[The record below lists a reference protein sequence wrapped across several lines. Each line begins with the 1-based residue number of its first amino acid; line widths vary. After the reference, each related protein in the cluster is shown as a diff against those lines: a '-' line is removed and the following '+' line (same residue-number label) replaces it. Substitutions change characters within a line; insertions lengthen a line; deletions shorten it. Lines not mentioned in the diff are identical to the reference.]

1 MKKTIL
7 ITGSTD
13 GLGLQTAQKLMSLGH
28 EVIIHGR
35 TLKKVEDVKSKLGVD
50 GFVCDLSNIK
60 DVKNFALKIKKKY
73 KKIDVLINNAGVY
86 KTSTPITKDGLDVR
100 FVVNTI
106 APYVLTKHLKEL
118 FIKTS
123 RVVNLSS
130 AAQAAVLKEALKGA
144 IELNHSEAY
153 AQSKLALTM
162 WSFYLAS
169 KYKEDLEAIIA
180 VNPASFLGSKM
191 VKEAYGIEGKDINI
205 GVNILVKASLDEEFK
220 NANGKYFDNDKNS
233 FLNPHPYALES
244 ENIKKL
250 IETLDNVL
258 IKY

>member
-1 MKKTIL
+1 MRKTIL

-13 GLGLQTAQKLMSLGH
+13 GLGLQTAQKLVSLGH

-35 TLKKVEDVKSKLGVD
+35 TLTKVEDIKTKLGVD
-50 GFVCDLSNIK
+50 GFLCDLSNLE
-60 DVKNFALKIKKKY
+60 DVKNFALEVKKKY
-73 KKIDVLINNAGVY
+73 KKIDVLINNAGIY
-86 KTSTPITKDGLDVR
+86 KTPTPITKDGLDVR
-100 FVVNTI
+100 FVVNAL
-106 APYVLTKHLKEL
+106 APYVLTKQLKEL

-130 AAQAAVLKEALKGA
+130 AAQAPVLQEALKGN

-191 VKEAYGIEGKDINI
+191 VKEAYGMEGKDISI
-205 GVNILVKASLDEEFK
+205 GVDILVKASLDEEFK
-220 NANGKYFDNDKNS
+220 TANGKYFDNDIGS
-233 FLNPHPYALES
+233 FRDAHPYALDES
-244 ENIKKL
+244 NIEKL
-250 IETLDNVL
+250 IETLEDIL
-258 IKY
+258 SH